1 MVTTPGG
8 NVTKKGGYTYV
19 GVPTVTGI
27 TPATGPLNGSVPV
40 TISGTGFVAG
50 QTTVLFGGKAGKNV
64 QVSTDG
70 TQMTVDTPAAGTAG
84 PVDVM
89 VTTPGGNVT
98 KKGGYTYV
106 GVPTVT
112 GITPATGPLN
122 GSVPV
127 TISGT
132 GFVAG
137 QTTVLFGGKAG
148 KNVQVSTDGTQ
159 MTVDTPAAGTA
170 GPVDVMVT
178 TPGGNVTKKG
188 GYTYVGVPTV
198 TGITPATGPLNGSVP
213 VTISGTGFVAGQTTV
228 LFGGKAGKNVQVS
241 TDGTQ
246 MTVDTPAAGTA
257 GPVDVMVT
265 TPGGNVTKKGGYTY
279 VGVPT
284 VTGITPATGP
294 LNGSVP
300 VTISGTGFVAGQTTV
315 LFGGKAGKNV
325 QVSTDGTQM
334 TVDTPAAGTAG
345 PVDVMVTTPGGN
357 VTKKGGYTYVDAPA
371 ISSLSP
377 YYGDTKG
384 GTLVTITGTSFSGAS
399 RVTFGGVQ
407 GNDVRVNGA
416 GTQITVISPPMS
428 PGRYSVVVVTPGGPS
443 VITPP
448 VTNYTYPE
456 KGVDDPII
464 YDYNPKAF
472 NANGGEMKVT
482 GLHFSDTVEIFESS
496 KLLTTVTGKVNTE
509 RTELIVPM
517 PKLKPGRYFFY
528 VVVRNGS
535 MTRYSYVAAIDYY

>member
-1 MVTTPGG
+1 M
-8 NVTKKGGYTYV
+8 
-19 GVPTVTGI
+19 
-27 TPATGPLNGSVPV
+27 
-40 TISGTGFVAG
+40 
-50 QTTVLFGGKAGKNV
+50 LFGGKAGKNV

-228 LFGGKAGKNVQVS
+228 LFGGKAGKNVQGKYRWYANDS
-241 TDGTQ
+241 RY
-246 MTVDTPAAGTA
+246 AC
-257 GPVDVMVT
+257 
-265 TPGGNVTKKGGYTY
+265 GGH
-279 VGVPT
+279 
-284 VTGITPATGP
+284 
-294 LNGSVP
+294 
-300 VTISGTGFVAGQTTV
+300 
-315 LFGGKAGKNV
+315 
-325 QVSTDGTQM
+325 
-334 TVDTPAAGTAG
+334 
-345 PVDVMVTTPGGN
+345 
-357 VTKKGGYTYVDAPA
+357 
-371 ISSLSP
+371 
-377 YYGDTKG
+377 
-384 GTLVTITGTSFSGAS
+384 SGAC
-399 RVTFGGVQ
+399 GCDG
-407 GNDVRVNGA
+407 
-416 GTQITVISPPMS
+416 
-428 PGRYSVVVVTPGGPS
+428 
-443 VITPP
+443 
-448 VTNYTYPE
+448 
-456 KGVDDPII
+456 DDAWWEC
-464 YDYNPKAF
+464 D
-472 NANGGEMKVT
+472 
-482 GLHFSDTVEIFESS
+482 
-496 KLLTTVTGKVNTE
+496 
-509 RTELIVPM
+509 
-517 PKLKPGRYFFY
+517 
-528 VVVRNGS
+528 
-535 MTRYSYVAAIDYY
+535 